1 MQNKYLTDIYLA
13 EFFSGKGTESM
24 NSMFGP
30 ETKFFKVTNKIGNI
44 LLVSVLWLIGCIP
57 VVTIGTSTIAMY
69 YAMVKAV
76 RCEEGYVSK
85 EFIRSYRQNLK
96 TGILLTVIFLVLA
109 AVLWLDQS
117 YTVKQISIMAG
128 ALKMV
133 YLLLAFV
140 IAGIVLY
147 LFPVLSRFT
156 MDAFSCFKLALFM
169 VFKHLPTTILLLLIV
184 AAGIVSALLIP
195 VPMIFVM
202 PGVCCYV
209 GSFLM
214 ERILRKYMA
223 KPETKEDEEKW
234 YYR

>member
-1 MQNKYLTDIYLA
+1 
-13 EFFSGKGTESM
+13 M

-30 ETKFFKVTNKIGNI
+30 ETKFFKVTNQIGNI

-57 VVTIGTSTIAMY
+57 VITIGTSTIAMY

-76 RCEEGYVSK
+76 RCEEGYVTK
-85 EFIRSYRQNLK
+85 EFFRSYRQNLK
-96 TGILLTVIFLVLA
+96 TGIVLTVIFPGLA
-109 AVLWLDQS
+109 AVLWLDHS
-117 YTVKQISIMAG
+117 YTVKQVSIVAG
-128 ALKMV
+128 ALEMV

-156 MDAFSCFKLALFM
+156 MDVFSCFKLALFM
-169 VFKHLPTTILLLLIV
+169 VFKHLPTTILLLLLV
-184 AAGIVSALLIP
+184 AVGVVSALLIP

>member
-1 MQNKYLTDIYLA
+1 MNDEETVEALNGMWSNFCVTDAY
-13 EFFSGKGTESM
+13 EPG
-24 NSMFGP
+24 
-30 ETKFFKVTNKIGNI
+30 
-44 LLVSVLWLIGCIP
+44 SV
-57 VVTIGTSTIAMY
+57 
-69 YAMVKAV
+69 VKPIV
-76 RCEEGYVSK
+76 
-85 EFIRSYRQNLK
+85 
-96 TGILLTVIFLVLA
+96 
-109 AVLWLDQS
+109 
-117 YTVKQISIMAG
+117 MAG
-128 ALKMV
+128 ALEMV

-184 AAGIVSALLIP
+184 TAGIVSALLIP

>member
-1 MQNKYLTDIYLA
+1 
-13 EFFSGKGTESM
+13 M

-30 ETKFFKVTNKIGNI
+30 ETKFFKVTNQIGNI

-57 VVTIGTSTIAMY
+57 VITIGTSTIAMY

-76 RCEEGYVSK
+76 RCEEGYVTK
-85 EFIRSYRQNLK
+85 EFFRSYRQTLK
-96 TGILLTVIFLVLA
+96 TGIVLTVIFPGLA
-109 AVLWLDQS
+109 AVLWLDHS
-117 YTVKQISIMAG
+117 YTVKQVSIVAG
-128 ALKMV
+128 ALEMV

-156 MDAFSCFKLALFM
+156 MDVFSCFKLALFM
-169 VFKHLPTTILLLLIV
+169 VFKHLPTTILLLLLV
-184 AAGIVSALLIP
+184 AVGVVLALLIP
-195 VPMIFVM
+195 IPMIFVM
-202 PGVCCYV
+202 PGVCCYF

-223 KPETKEDEEKW
+223 KPQSKEEEEKW

>member
-1 MQNKYLTDIYLA
+1 
-13 EFFSGKGTESM
+13 
-24 NSMFGP
+24 
-30 ETKFFKVTNKIGNI
+30 
-44 LLVSVLWLIGCIP
+44 
-57 VVTIGTSTIAMY
+57 
-69 YAMVKAV
+69 
-76 RCEEGYVSK
+76 
-85 EFIRSYRQNLK
+85 
-96 TGILLTVIFLVLA
+96 
-109 AVLWLDQS
+109 
-117 YTVKQISIMAG
+117 
-128 ALKMV
+128 
-133 YLLLAFV
+133 
-140 IAGIVLY
+140 
-147 LFPVLSRFT
+147 

-184 AAGIVSALLIP
+184 TAGIVSALLIP